1 MLRNYFKTAF
11 RNLARNKVY
20 SFINVAG
27 LSLGLACAML
37 IMLYVKDEVS
47 FDRFHKNA
55 QQLYRVNRQL
65 TRPNGNIDKSGY
77 TGYLQGP
84 RFAANVPEI
93 ETFVRYQ
100 QIVRDLKNGSD
111 IHSQQI
117 FLADTNFFSVFNFPL
132 LSGDAKTAL
141 SDPRSVVVTE
151 EMAKKQFGTTD
162 AIGKLMLLR
171 DGDNFSPYKITAVA
185 KNCPQNSSIQFDILM
200 ALIASKEDMG
210 KADNWFNSFLNT
222 FVVVNPNVNVKKIDD
237 KIQKVYLSE
246 ADEAIKMIKEKYG
259 LKDPGLS
266 FYLQPVSDIHL
277 SKDAPAQT
285 PLYGA
290 SNPVFSFVLS
300 GIAVFILVIACINF
314 INLTVAR
321 SVKRG
326 KEIGI
331 RKVIGGG
338 RTQLMLQF
346 LGESFVLC
354 LIAFV
359 TAIVFVQ
366 MMLPLFNQLSNKMLS
381 LSYLLDVKLV
391 SAYVFLFL
399 LTGLLAGLYPA
410 FVLSGYNP
418 VETLYNRFNLAG
430 KNYLQKSLV
439 VFQFT
444 LASFMIIATLTIY
457 SQLKF
462 LTTQKLGYDDSN
474 LVVVDKY
481 NISRNDFALFK
492 LSLLKNPNIIDVA
505 PKNNGFSGNTVK
517 VNGDQPENM
526 ILETIDPSFF
536 SVLKIPI
543 VQGRNFSADFPADSF
558 NSVLVNEEF
567 AKQAGWKNPIGQQ
580 VAFYEPNEK
589 RTVVGVVRDYHFR
602 AMTSKIE
609 PQLFTMDPRNSYG
622 SVYIKI
628 KPGSETSSLATIEK
642 SFKQIFPLDAYAYD
656 FKDRQNAKDY
666 EAEMQWQQILLFG
679 AVLTIFISCIGLFG
693 LSVMMA
699 EKRVKEIGVRKVLGA
714 SVGSVVAILSKDFLK
729 LVIIALMIAIPVAW
743 IASEKWLQNYP
754 YRVSLGWGLFAF
766 AALLVI
772 IVALATVSFQA
783 VKAAIANPVK
793 SLRSE

>member
-1 MLRNYFKTAF
+1 MFKNYLKTALRNL
-11 RNLARNKVY
+11 RRNKVY

-47 FDRFHKNA
+47 YDRFHKNA
-55 QQLYRVNRQL
+55 QQLYRINRKL

-84 RFAANVPEI
+84 RFTANVPEI

-100 QIVRDLKNGSD
+100 QGVADIKNGSN
-111 IHSQQI
+111 IQSQL
-117 FLADTNFFSVFNFPL
+117 FFKADTNFFSVFNFPL
-132 LSGDAKTAL
+132 LSGNPKTAL
-141 SDPRSVVVTE
+141 QDPYSVVITE

-162 AIGKLMLLR
+162 AIGKLIMFR
-171 DGDNFSPYKITAVA
+171 DGDKFSPYKVTAVA
-185 KNCPQNSSIQFDILM
+185 KNCPQNSSIQFDVLM
-200 ALIASKEDMG
+200 PMTTSKEDMG
-210 KADNWFNSFLNT
+210 NVENWFNSFLNT
-222 FVVVNPNVNVKKIDD
+222 FVVVNPNANVKMIDD
-237 KIQKVYLSE
+237 KIQKVYLLE
-246 ADEAIKMIKEKYG
+246 ASEAIKMIREKYNE
-259 LKDPGLS
+259 DPGLS
-266 FYLQPVSDIHL
+266 YYLQPVSDIHL
-277 SKDAPAQT
+277 SKDAPAQI

-290 SNPVFSFVLS
+290 SDPVFSFVLS
-300 GIAVFILVIACINF
+300 GIAIFILIIACINF
-314 INLTVAR
+314 INLTFVR

-331 RKVIGGG
+331 RKVVGGG